1 MNRFRIEQAV
11 VLVAGFL
18 LGAAVALCL
27 SPGNLLLGG
36 LVGVLVSV
44 YCREY
49 FVRNCRGE
57 IFGWS
62 HARRRHLRR
71 HGPRRPPVEHQAD
84 GP

>member
-1 MNRFRIEQAV
+1 MNRYRVEQAV

-18 LGAAVALCL
+18 LGAVVALCL
-27 SPGNLLLGG
+27 EPGHVLLGG

-62 HARRRHLRR
+62 HGRHDHLWH
-71 HGPRRPPVEHQAD
+71 HGPRRPPVDREANR
-84 GP
+84 P

>member
-1 MNRFRIEQAV
+1 MNRYRIEQAA
-11 VLVAGFL
+11 VLVTGFL
-18 LGAAVALCL
+18 LGMAVTLCL
-27 SPGNLLLGG
+27 APGNILLGG

-62 HARRRHLRR
+62 HVRHHHLRR
-71 HGPRRPPVEHQAD
+71 HGPRRPPVESPAD
-84 GP
+84 RP